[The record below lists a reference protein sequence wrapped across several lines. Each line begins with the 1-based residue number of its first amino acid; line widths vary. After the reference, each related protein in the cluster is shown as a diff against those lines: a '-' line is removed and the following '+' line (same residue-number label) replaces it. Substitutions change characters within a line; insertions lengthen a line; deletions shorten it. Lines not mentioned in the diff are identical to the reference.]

1 MVDQNA
7 SALADF
13 DPEAPLG
20 FGEDYVEYVPPI
32 EKPEDYDEPAAPVA
46 EAPAPER
53 IEATFRGMP
62 GNEKL
67 LLHVIDYCREER
79 DSTDVHDEVS
89 RFVGTGVCTYAPEV
103 VCANLVRAGA
113 LAMVAEQDADE
124 AVEEAA
130 EEAEEAEDAIA
141 EAGAAAAV
149 DADEPA
155 GADGAAES
163 SEVVEAVGA
172 PPAFSYRATADG
184 LAVVDAQDPE
194 GDRLRFLEEGER
206 YLPVYRLVL
215 EACGREEGA
224 TKKDIDTLVDHHELC
239 REPRRY
245 SGFFVKG
252 LEGIDAIAFDGAW
265 KTTEVGRDLLAGAAF
280 AEAE

>member
-32 EKPEDYDEPAAPVA
+32 EKPEDYDEPAVPVA
-46 EAPAPER
+46 EVPAPER

-79 DSTDVHDEVS
+79 DSSDVHGEIS

-113 LAMVAEQDADE
+113 LVMVA
-124 AVEEAA
+124 EEAA
-130 EEAEEAEDAIA
+130 EEAEDAFA
-141 EAGAAAAV
+141 EASAAAA
-149 DADEPA
+149 AATDERI
-155 GADGAAES
+155 GADGAAEP

-172 PPAFSYRATADG
+172 PPAFSYLATADG

-265 KTTEVGRDLLAGAAF
+265 KTTEVGCDLLAGAAF

>member
-7 SALADF
+7 SALVDF

-32 EKPEDYDEPAAPVA
+32 EKPEDYDEPAAPAA
-46 EAPAPER
+46 EVPAPER

-67 LLHVIDYCREER
+67 LLHVIEYCREER
-79 DSTDVHDEVS
+79 DSADVHDEVS

-113 LAMVAEQDADE
+113 LAMVAEGATEE

-130 EEAEEAEDAIA
+130 EDAEDAIA
-141 EAGAAAAV
+141 EAGAAAAA
-149 DADEPA
+149 DADEP
-155 GADGAAES
+155 AES
-163 SEVVEAVGA
+163 SEVVEAVGV

-215 EACGREEGA
+215 EACGREGGA
-224 TKKDIDTLVDHHELC
+224 TKKDIDALVDHHELC

-265 KTTEVGRDLLAGAAF
+265 KTTEVGRELLAGAAF